1 MMMLTNE
8 KQSRWQPLQCCLA
21 AVLLAAMASPAAAAT
36 VEGITEPLQ
45 DITISASVPGTIAR
59 ILVKEGDFMETGAA
73 ILELE
78 KRQEELE
85 VERRRIL
92 SESKAE
98 LTAAAAQMEMLKI
111 DLEATRKLFETSKS
125 VSKEQLLK
133 KELEYKQAVAEHDK
147 LVLAEAR
154 EKIEYEMALEQLRK
168 RIITAPQS
176 GYIVELMRKAGEDC
190 KAQEPLVRLVDTRQ
204 CYFVAN
210 VEARAGAALKA
221 GQKIRLEL
229 PSGRQT
235 LTVTGEVT
243 FVSPVVDP
251 ASGLL
256 KIKVL
261 FENPQGNIRPGVAG
275 LMHLPEAP

>member
-1 MMMLTNE
+1 MTT
-8 KQSRWQPLQCCLA
+8 
-21 AVLLAAMASPAAAAT
+21 LLALAGAAHSAT
-36 VEGITEPLQ
+36 VEGITEPLH
-45 DITISASVPGTIAR
+45 DLVISASVPGTIAK
-59 ILVKEGDFMETGAA
+59 ILVKEGDFVESGVS

-98 LTAAAAQMEMLKI
+98 LNAAAAQMEMLKI

-147 LVLAEAR
+147 LQLAEAR

-168 RIITAPQS
+168 RVITAPQS
-176 GYIVELMRKAGEDC
+176 GHVVELMRKAGEDC

-210 VEARAGAALKA
+210 VEARAGAALA
-221 GQKIRLEL
+221 PGQKIKLEL
-229 PSGRQT
+229 PAGRQT
-235 LTVTGEVT
+235 LVVTGEVA

-256 KIKVL
+256 KTKIL
-261 FENPQGNIRPGVAG
+261 FENPQGKIRPGVAG

>member
-1 MMMLTNE
+1 MMMINE
-8 KQSRWQPLQCCLA
+8 AYAHRLRRLA
-21 AVLLAAMASPAAAAT
+21 AGVLMAAWLARAGAVPAAT
-36 VEGITEPLQ
+36 VEGITEPLH
-45 DITISASVPGTIAR
+45 DLVISASVPGTIAK
-59 ILVKEGDFMETGAA
+59 ILVKEGDFMESGTA

-98 LTAAAAQMEMLKI
+98 LTAAAAQMEMLKM

-147 LVLAEAR
+147 LQLAEAR

-168 RIITAPQS
+168 RVITAPQS
-176 GYIVELMRKAGEDC
+176 GYVVELMRKAGEDC

-210 VEARAGAALKA
+210 VEARAGAALAA
-221 GQKIRLEL
+221 GQRIKLEL
-229 PSGRQT
+229 PAGRQS
-235 LTVTGEVT
+235 LSVTGEVA

-256 KIKVL
+256 KVKVL
-261 FENPQGNIRPGVAG
+261 FENPQGKIRPGVAG

>member
-1 MMMLTNE
+1 MPKQTFISRPFPGAGWLALTVA
-8 KQSRWQPLQCCLA
+8 LA
-21 AVLLAAMASPAAAAT
+21 VAARAWPAT
-36 VEGITEPLQ
+36 VEGITEPLH
-45 DITISASVPGTIAR
+45 DLVISASVPGTISKV
-59 ILVKEGDFMETGAA
+59 IVKEGDFVDAGAT

-98 LTAAAAQMEMLKI
+98 LNAAAAQMELLKI

-147 LVLAEAR
+147 LQLAEAR
-154 EKIEYEMALEQLRK
+154 EKIEYDMALEQLRK
-168 RIITAPQS
+168 RMITAPQS
-176 GYIVELMRKAGEDC
+176 GYVVELMRKAGEDC

-210 VEARAGAALKA
+210 VEARAAATLA
-221 GQKIRLEL
+221 TGQKIKLEL
-229 PSGRQT
+229 PAGRQT
-235 LTVTGEVT
+235 LSVTGEVY

-261 FENPQGNIRPGVAG
+261 FENPQGRIKPGVAG
-275 LMHLPEAP
+275 LMHLPEAS

>member
-1 MMMLTNE
+1 MPARLL
-8 KQSRWQPLQCCLA
+8 SRLGLGL
-21 AVLLAAMASPAAAAT
+21 LLASAATVRPAT
-36 VEGITEPLQ
+36 VEGVTEPLH
-45 DITISASVPGTIAR
+45 DLVISASVPGTIAK
-59 ILVKEGDFMETGAA
+59 ILVKEGDFMQAGAA

-98 LTAAAAQMEMLKI
+98 LNAAAAQVEMLKL

-125 VSKEQLLK
+125 VSKEQLMK
-133 KELEYKQAVAEHDK
+133 KELEFKQAVAEQDK
-147 LVLAEAR
+147 LQLAEAR

-168 RIITAPQS
+168 RVLTAPQD
-176 GYIVELMRKAGEDC
+176 GYVVELMRKAGEDC

-210 VEARAGAALKA
+210 VESRAGAALSP
-221 GQKIRLEL
+221 GQKIKLEL
-229 PSGRQT
+229 PAGRQT
-235 LTVTGEVT
+235 LSVTGEVS

-256 KIKVL
+256 KIKIL
-261 FENPQGNIRPGVAG
+261 FENPQGKIKPGVAG
-275 LMHLPEAP
+275 LMHLPEAS

>member
-1 MMMLTNE
+1 MP
-8 KQSRWQPLQCCLA
+8 KQTFITRPLGGAGWLA
-21 AVLLAAMASPAAAAT
+21 LAMVLAQAGPVWPAT
-36 VEGITEPLQ
+36 VEGITEPLH
-45 DITISASVPGTIAR
+45 DLVISASVPGTIAKT
-59 ILVKEGDFMETGAA
+59 IVKEGDFVDSGAA

-98 LTAAAAQMEMLKI
+98 LNAAAAQMELLKI

-147 LVLAEAR
+147 LQLAEAR
-154 EKIEYEMALEQLRK
+154 EKIEYDMALEQLRK
-168 RIITAPQS
+168 RILTAPQS
-176 GYIVELMRKAGEDC
+176 GYVVELMRKAGEDC

-210 VEARAGAALKA
+210 VEARAAAALA
-221 GQKIRLEL
+221 PGQKIKLDL
-229 PSGRQT
+229 PAGRQR
-235 LTVTGEVT
+235 LTVTGEVS

-256 KIKVL
+256 KIKIL
-261 FENPQGNIRPGVAG
+261 FENPQGKIKPGVAG
-275 LMHLPEAP
+275 LMHLPEAS